1 MTFTTSLPTR
11 KFKQKPI
18 IWTISGADCS
28 GGAGIAADIKTGH
41 NLNVE
46 VCHLITAN
54 TVQNSAEL
62 SAVNV
67 IEVKVLAQQAQALRF
82 DKAPAVIKI
91 GLMVNSAQI
100 NWLVA
105 TLLILKQQLPDL
117 LVVYDPVGQASVGG
131 RLSSLTA
138 NALAPLMPLIDV
150 ITPNLIEAKQLSGL
164 NPKSIHNAEVL
175 ATKILQLGCKAVIIK
190 GGHTD
195 SDNTE
200 DTEKNNLAK
209 THCIDICLQSLSLSA
224 LISLQS
230 PKINTNYSH
239 GGGCSFASALASFL
253 AHGYLLRDAF
263 TLTKA
268 FINQGLSL
276 SADISSG
283 NNQGKG
289 KSQNNLEVNNSS
301 INNANNENYY
311 GAFQQ
316 GSWPTKLRYFP
327 NVISPLYQQVKLS
340 PNFPSLGL
348 TVSEKLGLYPV
359 VDSLS
364 WLECLLPL
372 NLNIIQLRI
381 KSDNNAELDLLIEK
395 AVTLASNYNCRL
407 FINDHWQLAIK
418 YGAYGVHIG
427 QEDLNSADL
436 KAIAKSG
443 LRLGI
448 STHGC
453 YEFLL
458 AKQLQPSYLAIGAIF
473 ATNTKDMTGQIQGL
487 TNLRQILALA
497 DDIPVVAIGG
507 INQQRLEQ
515 VWRTGVSAVAVVTAI
530 TEAEQPVL
538 VTQTMQALLS

>member
-131 RLSSLTA
+131 RLSSLTT